1 MHILSPIPA
10 ARLPVELQSRT
21 ACLMAEAAS
30 RFLAALTPAQ
40 RSRSCFP
47 VESEERQVWD
57 YRPHGRRGVAWR
69 ELDSG
74 QGKLA
79 HALVATGL
87 SHPGYLKAAAIMSLE
102 AVLRHLTGR
111 QMYDPDLY
119 YLSIFGTPGDH
130 EPWGWRLDGH
140 HLSLNFLLVEGR
152 YVAATPNFFGANPA
166 RVLEGDLSGLRVLA
180 SEEDLARG
188 LLKSLPSTQQQKA
201 ILAAEAPADIITGN
215 APRVQM
221 DAPEGLAHA
230 EIAEAQQRLME
241 DLVVE
246 YTSRMPWD
254 VAEAQ
259 LHRIDREGWGHL
271 HFAWAGSPEPGRPHY
286 YRLHGPSFLVEYD
299 NTQNQANHIHTVWR
313 DLRGDWGDDLLAD
326 HYRRA
331 H

>member
-1 MHILSPIPA
+1 
-10 ARLPVELQSRT
+10 
-21 ACLMAEAAS
+21 
-30 RFLAALTPAQ
+30 
-40 RSRSCFP
+40 
-47 VESEERQVWD
+47 
-57 YRPHGRRGVAWR
+57 
-69 ELDSG
+69 
-74 QGKLA
+74 
-79 HALVATGL
+79 
-87 SHPGYLKAAAIMSLE
+87 
-102 AVLRHLTGR
+102 
-111 QMYDPDLY
+111 
-119 YLSIFGTPGDH
+119 
-130 EPWGWRLDGH
+130 
-140 HLSLNFLLVEGR
+140 
-152 YVAATPNFFGANPA
+152 
-166 RVLEGDLSGLRVLA
+166 
-180 SEEDLARG
+180 
-188 LLKSLPSTQQQKA
+188 LKSLPSTQQQKA
-201 ILAAEAPADIITGN
+201 ILTAEAPADIITGN

-221 DAPEGLAHA
+221 DTPEGLAHA

>member
-166 RVLEGDLSGLRVLA
+166 RVLEGDLLVCERWLRK
-180 SEEDLARG
+180 R
-188 LLKSLPSTQQQKA
+188 TW
-201 ILAAEAPADIITGN
+201 PAG
-215 APRVQM
+215 
-221 DAPEGLAHA
+221 
-230 EIAEAQQRLME
+230 
-241 DLVVE
+241 
-246 YTSRMPWD
+246 
-254 VAEAQ
+254 
-259 LHRIDREGWGHL
+259 
-271 HFAWAGSPEPGRPHY
+271 F
-286 YRLHGPSFLVEYD
+286 
-299 NTQNQANHIHTVWR
+299 
-313 DLRGDWGDDLLAD
+313 
-326 HYRRA
+326 
-331 H
+331 